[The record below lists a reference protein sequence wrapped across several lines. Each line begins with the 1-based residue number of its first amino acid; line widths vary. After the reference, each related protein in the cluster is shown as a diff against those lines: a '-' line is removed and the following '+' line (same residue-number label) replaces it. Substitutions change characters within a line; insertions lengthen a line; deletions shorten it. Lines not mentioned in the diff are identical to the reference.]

1 MSFEAFEIPMPV
13 VRQVEMPQPAIEAP
27 QLVNVQ
33 TTQPTQ
39 EQARAAAAA
48 FAHRQQGL
56 DVLGH
61 MAGLASAGMV
71 LHDLVSD
78 TLAAPEEDEEEAEQD
93 AKRCPSE

>member
-1 MSFEAFEIPMPV
+1 MSFEPFEVPMPV

-27 QLVNVQ
+27 QLESLQ
-33 TTQPTQ
+33 ATQPTQ
-39 EQARAAAAA
+39 AQARAAAEA

-61 MAGLASAGMV
+61 MVGLASVGMV

-78 TLAAPEEDEEEAEQD
+78 TLAAPEEEEEEAEQD
-93 AKRCPSE
+93 AK